1 MDSGRQGKKPSF
13 YGATAIMASSTFLS
27 RVLGLLRETVFAAF
41 FGAGNATDAF
51 QIAFRI
57 PNLLRDLFAEGAMS
71 SALVPVYTRLQK
83 EKGEEAGWRLASNVI
98 TCLLLLTG
106 LITVVGILF
115 ADPLV
120 TVFAGAFSGVPGK
133 HEMTVHMT
141 RLLWPFFPVVVMAA
155 VWMGVLNSRE
165 VFGIPA
171 LAPSFF
177 NLVSIVAAFTICPL
191 VAHFTGYPAIYG
203 MAIGATLGGVAQWLV
218 QVPALRKEGFRYR
231 PVFEPR
237 DPSLQRMMTLM
248 GAGTFSLAATQVNV
262 LVSTSLAA
270 GQGEGA
276 VSWLYYAFR
285 LMQFPIGVFGVAI
298 SVANLTKVS
307 REAASG
313 NIQAVR
319 DSVRDALRMVI
330 VLTVP
335 SAVGLTVL
343 GIPIVSVIYERHN
356 FHASDTFQVSL
367 ALAAYSLGLS
377 SYSANRVMVPVLYS
391 LGKPKAAVWT
401 SALGMVLN
409 VGLCVGL
416 VGSLGFLGLA
426 LALSVAALANSV
438 LLLSI
443 LQSSLKQIEFKNL
456 SICLLKTLCASL
468 FMAIFVYVFL
478 GFLDAQPFRPIPLT
492 GVWDKANFA
501 ARLIF
506 LLAALAIGVSVFAVV
521 GKILRLQ
528 ELERIQGLIW
538 KRLSKRREQA

>member
-1 MDSGRQGKKPSF
+1 MDSGRIVKKPSF

-27 RVLGLLRETVFAAF
+27 RILGLLRETVFAAF

-83 EKGEEAGWRLASNVI
+83 EKGEAAGWHLANNVI
-98 TCLLLLTG
+98 TCLGLLTG
-106 LITVVGILF
+106 LITVLGIFL

-120 TVFAGAFSGVPGK
+120 TLFAGAFQEVPGK

-155 VWMGVLNSRE
+155 IWMGVLNSRE
-165 VFGIPA
+165 IFGIPA
-171 LAPSFF
+171 LAPTFF
-177 NLVSIVAAFTICPL
+177 NVVSILAAFTICPL
-191 VAHFTGYPAIYG
+191 VAHFTGYPPIYG
-203 MAIGATLGGVAQWLV
+203 MAIGATLGGLAQWLV
-218 QVPALRKEGFRYR
+218 QVPSLRREGFRYR
-231 PVFEPR
+231 PVFQPR
-237 DPSLQRMMTLM
+237 DPALRRMVALM
-248 GAGTFSLAATQVNV
+248 GAGTFSLAATQVNL

-307 REAASG
+307 REAAAG

-319 DSVRDALRMVI
+319 DSLRDALRMVI

-335 SAVGLTVL
+335 SAIGLAVL
-343 GIPIVSVIYERHN
+343 GVPIVSVIFERGL
-356 FHASDTFQVSL
+356 FLASDTYQTSL
-367 ALAAYSLGLS
+367 ALAAYSIGLS
-377 SYSANRVMVPVLYS
+377 SYSANRVMVPMLYS

-409 VGLCVGL
+409 VGLCLAL
-416 VGSLGFLGLA
+416 VGPLGFQGLA
-426 LALSVAALANSV
+426 IALSIAAVANTA
-438 LLLSI
+438 LLLFI
-443 LQSSLKQIEFKNL
+443 LQSIIKQIEFKNL
-456 SICLLKTLCASL
+456 TICLLKTLCASL

-478 GFLDAQPFRPIPLT
+478 GFLDAQPFRPILLT

-501 ARLIF
+501 ARLLF
-506 LLAALAIGVSVFAVV
+506 LLAALGIGVSVFGVV
-521 GKILRLQ
+521 AKMLRLQ
-528 ELERIQGLIW
+528 ELERIQGLLW
-538 KRLSKRREQA
+538 KRLSKRRDTE

>member
-1 MDSGRQGKKPSF
+1 MESGGKGKKPSF

-27 RVLGLLRETVFAAF
+27 RILGLLRETVFAAF
-41 FGAGNATDAF
+41 FGAGTATDAF

-98 TCLLLLTG
+98 TCLAVLTG
-106 LITVVGILF
+106 LIAVAGIVF

-120 TVFAGAFSGVPGK
+120 TVFAGAFREVPGK

-141 RLLWPFFPVVVMAA
+141 RILWPFFPVVVMAA
-155 VWMGVLNSRE
+155 VWMGILNSRE

-177 NLVSIVAAFTICPL
+177 NVVSILSAFTICPL
-191 VAHFTGYPAIYG
+191 VAHYLGYPPIYG
-203 MAIGATLGGVAQWLV
+203 MAIGATLGGLAQWLV
-218 QVPALRKEGFRYR
+218 QAPALRREGFRYR

-237 DPSLQRMMTLM
+237 DPSLQKMVTLM

-276 VSWLYYAFR
+276 VSWLYFAFR

-298 SVANLTKVS
+298 SVANLTRVS
-307 REAASG
+307 REAAAG
-313 NIQAVR
+313 NMQAVR
-319 DSVRDALRMVI
+319 DSLRDALRMVM
-330 VLTVP
+330 VLTIP
-335 SAVGLTVL
+335 SAVGLAVL
-343 GIPIVSVIYERHN
+343 GIPIVSVIYERGQFN
-356 FHASDTFQVSL
+356 ATDTLQTSL

-377 SYSANRVMVPVLYS
+377 SYSANRVMVPMLYS
-391 LGKPKAAVWT
+391 LGRAKAAVWT
-401 SALGMVLN
+401 SAVGMVLN
-409 VGLCVGL
+409 VGFCVAL
-416 VGSLGFLGLA
+416 VGPMGFTGLA
-426 LALSVAALANSV
+426 LALSIAALANTM
-438 LLLSI
+438 LLLAI
-443 LQSSLKQIEFKNL
+443 LQTSIKQIEFKNL
-456 SICLLKTLCASL
+456 AVCLVKTLSASL

-501 ARLIF
+501 ARLFF
-506 LLAALAIGVSVFAVV
+506 LLAALGIGVSVFGVA
-521 GKILRLQ
+521 GKILGLQ

-538 KRLSKRREQA
+538 KRLSKRRDQA

>member
-1 MDSGRQGKKPSF
+1 MDSEPGAKKRGF

-83 EKGEEAGWRLASNVI
+83 ERGEEAGWKLTNNVI
-98 TCLLLLTG
+98 TSLAILT
-106 LITVVGILF
+106 IIISVAGILL

-120 TVFAGAFSGVPGK
+120 SLFAGGFKEVPGK

-141 RLLWPFFPVVVMAA
+141 RILWPFFPLVVMAA

-165 VFGIPA
+165 IFGIPA

-177 NLVSIVAAFTICPL
+177 NVVSILSAFTICPL
-191 VAHFTGYPAIYG
+191 VAHFSGYPAIYG
-203 MAIGATLGGVAQWLV
+203 MAIGASLGGLAQWVV
-218 QVPALRKEGFRYR
+218 QLPALRKEGFRYR
-231 PVFEPR
+231 PVLELK
-237 DPSLQRMMTLM
+237 DPSLRRMVTLM

-285 LMQFPIGVFGVAI
+285 LMQFPIGVFAVAI
-298 SVANLTKVS
+298 SVANLTRVS

-313 NIQAVR
+313 DLKAVC
-319 DSVRDALRMVI
+319 DSLRDAIRTVI

-335 SAVGLTVL
+335 SAVGLAVL
-343 GIPIVSVIYERHN
+343 GVPIVSVIYERGH
-356 FHASDTFQVSL
+356 FLSSDTFQTSM
-367 ALAAYSLGLS
+367 ALAAYSVGLS
-377 SYSANRVMVPVLYS
+377 AYSANRVMVPMLYS
-391 LGKPKAAVWT
+391 LGRPRAAVWS
-401 SALGMVLN
+401 SALGMMLN
-409 VGLCVGL
+409 VGFCLIL
-416 VGSLGFLGLA
+416 VRSMGFQGLA
-426 LALSVAALANSV
+426 LAMSIAALANTA
-438 LLLSI
+438 LLLGI
-443 LQSSLKQIEFKNL
+443 LQSIIKQIEFKNIL
-456 SICLLKTLCASL
+456 NCFLKTLCASV

-478 GFLDAQPFRPIPLT
+478 GFLDAQPFRPILLT
-492 GVWDKANFA
+492 GVWYKANFA
-501 ARLIF
+501 ARLTF
-506 LLAALAIGVSVFAVV
+506 LLIAMGIGVSVFALSA
-521 GKILRLQ
+521 KILRLQ
-528 ELERIQGLIW
+528 ELERIQGLLW
-538 KRLSKRREQA
+538 KRLKIRKDSE